1 MPVPFALLK
10 QHRVHRHPIL
20 HKFLLLLV
28 CVLFSALVLF
38 KSVTCDQVILSKCI
52 FECYLIFFFVLDH
65 TFLFSCR
72 FYLLQPGI
80 LAILSILATVF
91 SSFHALFCDIIP
103 KHFSYVIPVMWE

>member
-28 CVLFSALVLF
+28 CVLFSARVLF

-52 FECYLIFFFVLDH
+52 FECYLIDFFFWII
-65 TFLFSCR
+65 R
-72 FYLLQPGI
+72 FYFLVGFTFSNQ
-80 LAILSILATVF
+80 VF
-91 SSFHALFCDIIP
+91 
-103 KHFSYVIPVMWE
+103 